1 MDASPETTPDAEP
14 APAPPERPAAVPEA
28 GVWNAEVGRW
38 EVSRR
43 NGDGARDGE
52 CLFYRDDG
60 TLYSRSRFVAG
71 VQDGAFFV
79 YHRDGA
85 VAREGK
91 YVGGRVDGLV
101 TAYVSDDPA
110 GERLRSCCVP
120 PGATRLCERY
130 REGDFLVEVFYDRQG
145 RAILSDGRLCPAR
158 PEGLPELAQF
168 DESRGGW
175 TQRSRELDRFWS
187 ENGMLTE
194 ENLHGRDG
202 ARIVRRFDVDEALQE
217 EAGFTADGRLDGPF
231 LRRFPATEPGPYADP
246 RIREERGAYASGQPV
261 GLWTFLDGD
270 GQVVR
275 TVDRGAAFRSDDT
288 ERPATALTAA
298 DDDWAAR
305 AGSLTAEGRVRE
317 ALVAAARGAAAV
329 GDRALFDRLRDE
341 HVAPLAAERAAQW
354 GEALAQATDTT
365 VASVLDALVCG
376 ADGAACLRALASVL
390 PGYQPAAAELIE
402 ASLLLAPERRMTHLT
417 RALLRFQRGDL
428 AGALADADV
437 VAGESAE
444 AAESLRSYAAIVF
457 RAFDGW
463 PGQETFAPDP
473 ELEGVL
479 LEPAHTV
486 DEVRHVVGVYA
497 TRLAQA
503 RAAIRAL
510 AGGDAASPWLP
521 PDPSHLLPAGLL
533 ALRHETVECDP
544 APEGDAPE
552 GPSAAGAS
560 NAGASDAGPSGES
573 PSGEGAP
580 ETIELD
586 ERLVADGAGVPALLT
601 AAHAD
606 WSALS
611 WLCWA
616 VGLDD
621 VALPEEVPG
630 RPELAVAMKMF
641 VRRTWRI
648 KDRLTTGGLVAR
660 SQGVPGWAWQ
670 GIDIDELPRH
680 LTEMAAAEYIAVR
693 SMFIWLASADALSPF
708 QDDIRDA

>member
-1 MDASPETTPDAEP
+1 M
-14 APAPPERPAAVPEA
+14 
-28 GVWNAEVGRW
+28 
-38 EVSRR
+38 
-43 NGDGARDGE
+43 
-52 CLFYRDDG
+52 
-60 TLYSRSRFVAG
+60 
-71 VQDGAFFV
+71 
-79 YHRDGA
+79 
-85 VAREGK
+85 
-91 YVGGRVDGLV
+91 
-101 TAYVSDDPA
+101 
-110 GERLRSCCVP
+110 
-120 PGATRLCERY
+120 
-130 REGDFLVEVFYDRQG
+130 
-145 RAILSDGRLCPAR
+145 
-158 PEGLPELAQF
+158 
-168 DESRGGW
+168 
-175 TQRSRELDRFWS
+175 
-187 ENGMLTE
+187 
-194 ENLHGRDG
+194 
-202 ARIVRRFDVDEALQE
+202 
-217 EAGFTADGRLDGPF
+217 
-231 LRRFPATEPGPYADP
+231 RRFPAPEPGPYADP
-246 RIREERGAYASGQPV
+246 RIREERGAYAGGQPV
-261 GLWTFLDGD
+261 GIWSFLDGD
-270 GQVVR
+270 GQLVR
-275 TVDRGAAFRSDDT
+275 TVNRGVAFDG
-288 ERPATALTAA
+288 EGEGEGGATALTAA
-298 DDDWAAR
+298 GGDDWPAR
-305 AGSLTAEGRVRE
+305 ARSLAAEGRVRE

-329 GDRALFDRLRDE
+329 RDRGAFDRLLE
-341 HVAPLAAERAAQW
+341 QHVVPLAAERAAQW
-354 GEALAQATDTT
+354 GEALAQATETT

-417 RALLRFQRGDL
+417 RALLRFQRGEL
-428 AGALADADV
+428 TGALADADV

-457 RAFDGW
+457 RAFGGW

-473 ELEGVL
+473 ELEGVV

-510 AGGDAASPWLP
+510 AGGNAAPPWLP
-521 PDPSHLLPAGLL
+521 PDPSHLLPAGPL

-544 APEGDAPE
+544 DPEADAPE
-552 GPSAAGAS
+552 GASGEGA
-560 NAGASDAGPSGES
+560 SGES
-573 PSGEGAP
+573 APGDGAP
-580 ETIELD
+580 ETIEID
-586 ERLVADGAGVPALLT
+586 ERLVADGAGVPALLA

-616 VGLDD
+616 VGRDD

-660 SQGVPGWAWQ
+660 SQGVPGFAWQ

-693 SMFIWLASADALSPF
+693 SMFIWLASADALSPL